1 MMREVMKSSATL
13 FAAAVSGVL
22 RHALSGPAGAED
34 KSPARAEDKK
44 AAEKLVMSQEQLEE
58 KLVATLTGATLEG
71 KFSVVDKGKAGEDK
85 EDKYTILAVSKLT
98 GGEAW
103 IITAR
108 VQYGGKDFTVPFPVL
123 VKWAG
128 DTPVITVDDVG
139 VPGGGTYSA
148 RVLIHADA
156 YAGTWSGGTVG
167 GLMSGTVRRA
177 SR

>member
-1 MMREVMKSSATL
+1 MIREAMKSSITL
-13 FAAAVSGVL
+13 FSASVSAVLLLS
-22 RHALSGPAGAED
+22 LSGPAAAD
-34 KSPARAEDKK
+34 DKK
-44 AAEKLVMSQEQLEE
+44 AAEQPAVSQEQLEE
-58 KLVATLTGATLEG
+58 KLVATLSGATLEG
-71 KFSVVDKGKAGEDK
+71 KFSVVEKGKAGEDK

-98 GGEAW
+98 GGETW

-128 DTPVITVDDVG
+128 DTPVITVDGVG

-177 SR
+177 SK

>member
-1 MMREVMKSSATL
+1 MKLSATL
-13 FAAAVSGVL
+13 LAAAVAAGL
-22 RHALSGPAGAED
+22 LPGWSGPV
-34 KSPARAEDKK
+34 RAEETK
-44 AAEKLVMSQEQLEE
+44 AAAKPVMSQEQLEE

-98 GGEAW
+98 GGETW

-177 SR
+177 SK

>member
-1 MMREVMKSSATL
+1 MKSSITL
-13 FAAAVSGVL
+13 FSASVSVL
-22 RHALSGPAGAED
+22 LLLSLSGPAAAD
-34 KSPARAEDKK
+34 DRK
-44 AAEKLVMSQEQLEE
+44 AVEQPTVSREQLEE

-71 KFSVVDKGKAGEDK
+71 KFSVVEKGKAGEDK

-98 GGEAW
+98 GGETW

-108 VQYGGKDFTVPFPVL
+108 VQYGGRDFTVPFPVL

-177 SR
+177 SK

>member
-1 MMREVMKSSATL
+1 MNREAMKSSITL
-13 FAAAVSGVL
+13 FSASVSVL
-22 RHALSGPAGAED
+22 LLLSLSGPAAAD
-34 KSPARAEDKK
+34 DRK
-44 AAEKLVMSQEQLEE
+44 AVEQPTVSREQLEE

-71 KFSVVDKGKAGEDK
+71 KFSVVEKGKAGEDK

-98 GGEAW
+98 GGETW

-108 VQYGGKDFTVPFPVL
+108 VQYGGRDFTVPFPVL

-177 SR
+177 SK

>member
-1 MMREVMKSSATL
+1 MIHEAMKSSIHL
-13 FAAAVSGVL
+13 FAAALTAGL
-22 RHALSGPAGAED
+22 LLLSPGPVCAEDPKPAGKPE
-34 KSPARAEDKK
+34 PT
-44 AAEKLVMSQEQLEE
+44 QEQLEE

-71 KFSVVDKGKAGEDK
+71 KFSVVKAGKAGEDK

-128 DTPVITVDDVG
+128 QTPVITVDDVG
-139 VPGGGTYSA
+139 VPGGGAYSA

-156 YAGTWSGGTVG
+156 YAGTWSGGTVR
-167 GLMSGTVRRA
+167 GLMSGTIRRA
-177 SR
+177 SK

>member
-1 MMREVMKSSATL
+1 MKSSITL
-13 FAAAVSGVL
+13 FSASVSVL
-22 RHALSGPAGAED
+22 LLLSLSGPAAD
-34 KSPARAEDKK
+34 DDRK
-44 AAEKLVMSQEQLEE
+44 AVEQPTVSREQLEE

-71 KFSVVDKGKAGEDK
+71 KFSVVEKGKAGEDK

-98 GGEAW
+98 GGETW

-108 VQYGGKDFTVPFPVL
+108 VQYGGRDFTVPFPVL

-177 SR
+177 SK